1 MALDLEQ
8 LKFGAEATTI
18 AEEELGASFSEDEN
32 NQLIKSLYREYT
44 ASSDAG
50 QRKDWLRNRLAELFA
65 CIDEQPKWI
74 EKSSVPQWPF
84 CNGVP
89 MVFIQQIKVPRTPV
103 SEVRVVPDAMLYVF
117 GTRSEQVDGWLAK
130 YRVVEQQPDLP

>member
-74 EKSSVPQWPF
+74 EKSSVPQ
-84 CNGVP
+84 
-89 MVFIQQIKVPRTPV
+89 
-103 SEVRVVPDAMLYVF
+103 
-117 GTRSEQVDGWLAK
+117 
-130 YRVVEQQPDLP
+130 